1 LIPFFAG
8 HGPFLVVV
16 PSGDAVVAVQSTG
29 APGGAAGTCFI
40 ELLLPDPLWPTAPA
54 LFNWD
59 HSYNTASTVARSL
72 FLSQLLSIFLEL
84 LHVCLHRNEVQ
95 FSLLHFCDVEVL
107 VCGDDEHVN
116 I

>member
-16 PSGDAVVAVQSTG
+16 PSGDGVVAVVSTG
-29 APGGAAGTCFI
+29 APGGAAGIRVF
-40 ELLLPDPLWPTAPA
+40 ELHLPDPLRPDVPA
-54 LFNWD
+54 FFNWD
-59 HSYNTASTVARSL
+59 LSYNTASAIARSL

-84 LHVCLHRNEVQ
+84 LHVCLRKNEDQ
-95 FSLLHFCDVEVL
+95 FCLLHFCDVKVL
-107 VCGDDEHVN
+107 VCGDDERVN